1 MVLSQKSDK
10 KIIACVPNTN
20 NAIDFLDEN
29 DTVEISC
36 EIIDG
41 KVAPIK
47 IGDVPF
53 ENREIITRV
62 KAYERLASKAII
74 NCDRESAVD
83 CLYLHPLVASYSLAE
98 KLVDQYIELNKEFTG
113 EWK

>member
-1 MVLSQKSDK
+1 MRIPQDRILH
-10 KIIACVPNTN
+10 
-20 NAIDFLDEN
+20 ID
-29 DTVEISC
+29 TEIKN
-36 EIIDG
+36 G
-41 KVAPIK
+41 KVTPIE

-53 ENREIITRV
+53 ENKEIITRV

-83 CLYLHPLVASYSLAE
+83 CLYLHPLVGSYSLAE
-98 KLVDQYIELNKEFTG
+98 KLVDEYIELNKDFTG

>member
-1 MVLSQKSDK
+1 M
-10 KIIACVPNTN
+10 IACVPNDN
-20 NAIDFLDEN
+20 KALDFLCEN

-36 EIIDG
+36 EIVDG
-41 KVAPIK
+41 KVKPIK

-83 CLYLHPLVASYSLAE
+83 CLYLHPLVGSYSLAE
-98 KLVDQYIELNKEFTG
+98 KLVDEYIELNKDFTG